1 MKLVEK
7 IIENTPQEKLTNKYL
22 EILSNYIIFAMTK
35 KEKKEKKINTDNR
48 MVTINRR
55 ETSF

>member
-1 MKLVEK
+1 
-7 IIENTPQEKLTNKYL
+7 LTNRYL
-22 EILSNYIIFAMTK
+22 EILADYIIFAMNK
-35 KEKKEKKINTDNR
+35 KEKKEKTINTDNR